1 MLMADADAECLK
13 GGMGAEGTV
22 RRLVNAMQKARV
34 ELACNI
40 DGDVLAG
47 TNENRVLC
55 VAYSL
60 GRALDALPPKEVVE
74 AVLRR
79 IRSVKHA
86 PRTNAAACAALATTI
101 RDAATGFAAQGTA
114 SAAKMSVNLPD
125 FPIIDDGTHAQRTA
139 QYVEWTA
146 APAAGRADVWSGVP
160 RDSYAWRTAP
170 PLQKWPKWL
179 DRPTIVGGIEL
190 TTIKSWDVLAKKL
203 VHAEK
208 SCAKK
213 RKREQEGCDSE
224 EEEEE
229 SGEEESG

>member
-139 QYVEWTA
+139 QYGEWTA
-146 APAAGRADVWSGVP
+146 APAADQAAIWSGVP
-160 RDSYAWRTAP
+160 FDSYAFGTTAP
-170 PLQKWPKWL
+170 PPKKWPKWRG
-179 DRPTIVGGIEL
+179 RPTIVADPVTEIEGVEL
-190 TTIKSWDVLAKKL
+190 ATTKSMGVLAKKL
-203 VHAEK
+203 VHGEK
-208 SCAKK
+208 SEKGK
-213 RKREQEGCDSE
+213 P
-224 EEEEE
+224 
-229 SGEEESG
+229 GEEESG

>member
-1 MLMADADAECLK
+1 
-13 GGMGAEGTV
+13 
-22 RRLVNAMQKARV
+22 MQKARV

-139 QYVEWTA
+139 QYGEWTA
-146 APAAGRADVWSGVP
+146 APAADQAAIWSGVP
-160 RDSYAWRTAP
+160 FDSYAFGTTAP
-170 PLQKWPKWL
+170 PPKKWPKWRG
-179 DRPTIVGGIEL
+179 RPTIVADPVTEIEGVEL
-190 TTIKSWDVLAKKL
+190 ATTKSMGVLAKKL
-203 VHAEK
+203 VHGEK
-208 SCAKK
+208 SEKGK
-213 RKREQEGCDSE
+213 P
-224 EEEEE
+224 
-229 SGEEESG
+229 GEEESG